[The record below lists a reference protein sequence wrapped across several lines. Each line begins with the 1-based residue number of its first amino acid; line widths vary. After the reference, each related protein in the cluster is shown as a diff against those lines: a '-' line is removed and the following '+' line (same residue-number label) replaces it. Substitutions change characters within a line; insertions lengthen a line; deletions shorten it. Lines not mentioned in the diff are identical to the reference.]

1 MSGSKNLLQHFG
13 RLHDIVVATFAFY
26 LAFGVATNFRLIVLV
41 PGIHDKALLFVILAG
56 AVNYFSSLNRGTWR
70 YASIPDLLAI
80 VKSAFFTAVLFTIVL
95 FMLSRADN
103 LPRSV
108 PPLAFVFSVFGMSGS
123 RLLYRLIRETG
134 FLAQRN
140 RQSKGKPPRNV
151 LLIGVNENADSFIR
165 SVRRSENTDIRLVGL
180 LDDRLERNLRVQGL
194 QVLGSLDSLETV
206 VNKLTARGIPVS
218 ELVVTDPTLS
228 TEKTGALLTRAT
240 DIGLRV
246 SRIPNL
252 AEAQELGSE
261 KPVVKKLEL
270 SDLLGRSEISINTD
284 ETRRLIRNR
293 TVLITGAGGSI
304 GSELARQVA
313 GFGSKFLIVSDS
325 SEFALY
331 TIDTELR
338 EKYEKQEISTYIVD
352 VRDRDTVFR
361 LFDKY
366 RPEVVFHAAAL
377 KHVPLMESNRIECL
391 KTNVLGTRNVAD
403 AAIEYKVDT
412 FVMISTDKAVNPTN
426 VMGASKRAA
435 EVYCQAKDLAKTKTR
450 FKTVRFG
457 NVLGSNGSV
466 VPRFQKQIDEGG
478 PVTVTHPEITR
489 FFMTIPEAVR
499 LVLQAS
505 ADGIRR
511 TSDRGHILVL
521 DMGQPVRI
529 DDLARKMIELAGL
542 RPEVDIQI
550 EYTGLR
556 PGEKLYEEL
565 FDADENNAL
574 PYENGYMV
582 AAPRIIPW
590 QTIKGAIAGIES
602 AVISANEKDA
612 TDCLRQIVPEF
623 QPQNEI

>member
-1 MSGSKNLLQHFG
+1 MQRKILLQGIG
-13 RLHDIVVATFAFY
+13 RLHDVLISWLSFY
-26 LAFGVATNFRLIVLV
+26 LAFGVAINFSQVLLV

-108 PPLAFVFSVFGMSGS
+108 PPLAFVFSVFGMSSS

-151 LLIGVNENADSFIR
+151 LLVGVNENADSFIR
-165 SVRRSENTDIRLVGL
+165 SVRRSESTDIRLVGL

-194 QVLGSLDSLETV
+194 QVLGSLDSLESI
-206 VNKLTARGIPVS
+206 VNKLIARGIPVS

-228 TEKTGALLTRAT
+228 AEKTGALLTRAT
-240 DIGLRV
+240 DFGLRV

-270 SDLLGRSEISINTD
+270 SDLLGRSEIRINTD

-313 GFGSKFLIVSDS
+313 GFGSKLLIVSDS

-331 TIDTELR
+331 TIDNELR
-338 EKYEKQEISTYIVD
+338 EKYEKQDISTHIVD

-361 LFDKY
+361 LFDRY

-377 KHVPLMESNRIECL
+377 KHVPLMENNRIECL
-391 KTNVLGTRNVAD
+391 KTNILGTRNVAD
-403 AAIEYKVDT
+403 AAIEFKVDT

-435 EVYCQAKDLAKTKTR
+435 EVYCQAKDLAKTQTR

-478 PVTVTHPEITR
+478 PVTVTHPDITR

-511 TSDRGHILVL
+511 ASDRGHILIL

-529 DDLARKMIELAGL
+529 VDLARKMIELAGF
-542 RPEVDIQI
+542 RPEVDVQI
-550 EYTGLR
+550 EYSGLR

-582 AAPRIIPW
+582 AAPRVVPW
-590 QTIKGAIAGIES
+590 QTIEEAIAGIES
-602 AVISANEKDA
+602 AISSANEKDA
-612 TDCLRQIVPEF
+612 IDCLRQIVPEF